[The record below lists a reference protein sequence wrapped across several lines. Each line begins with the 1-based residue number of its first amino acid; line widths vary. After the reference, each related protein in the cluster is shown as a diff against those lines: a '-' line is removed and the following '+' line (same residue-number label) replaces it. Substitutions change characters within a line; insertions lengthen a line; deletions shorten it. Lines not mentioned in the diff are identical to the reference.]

1 MRCTHVGWSW
11 NRNRGEGPKGSGPPG
26 SMYTPPRRELMGR
39 SPFCIVP
46 RHHTVIVCCLLGI
59 ALQAQSTDNR
69 DLSVQVDEVV
79 RAQVREQNIPGVSLA
94 VMRDGKIIKTAGY
107 GFANLELNV
116 PLSPEMLLKSGSLV
130 KQFTATS

>member
-1 MRCTHVGWSW
+1 
-11 NRNRGEGPKGSGPPG
+11 
-26 SMYTPPRRELMGR
+26 MGR

-79 RAQVREQNIPGVSLA
+79 RTQVREQNIPGVSLA

-107 GFANLELNV
+107 GFANLELKV

-130 KQFTATS
+130 KQFTATSIMMLVEEGKIGLDDEISKYLPQAPPLPGIE